1 MIPIDFSETSIFA
14 LKTGLA
20 MANRLSADLRLVY
33 VINKQDYARGFEQ
46 ERLSES
52 SPARTLDRLL
62 LENRQEYFVKDGKFD
77 YKIRNGQV
85 TEELVNQARYD
96 DTTLVVMGSHGVSGI
111 TERWIGSNAYRMICL
126 SPCPVLIIRP
136 DMHFDNRFRNMAIT
150 VDINKSSRQK
160 LPTVAA
166 VARLFDSKLTIIG
179 LQHTGWSSIFE
190 RVTRT
195 MNQVE
200 RYFANTMGLTVADS
214 ILLRGKKLDEQ
225 LAQTI
230 AESKADIIA
239 LDVKNTGYF
248 LADRFRPFL
257 ISVVNKS
264 KCPVLAI
271 PIKE

>member
-96 DTTLVVMGSHGVSGI
+96 DTTLVVMGS
-111 TERWIGSNAYRMICL
+111 
-126 SPCPVLIIRP
+126 
-136 DMHFDNRFRNMAIT
+136 
-150 VDINKSSRQK
+150 
-160 LPTVAA
+160 PTPSAHY
-166 VARLFDSKLTIIG
+166 TIP
-179 LQHTGWSSIFE
+179 TA
-190 RVTRT
+190 TPT
-195 MNQVE
+195 
-200 RYFANTMGLTVADS
+200 A
-214 ILLRGKKLDEQ
+214 
-225 LAQTI
+225 
-230 AESKADIIA
+230 
-239 LDVKNTGYF
+239 
-248 LADRFRPFL
+248 
-257 ISVVNKS
+257 
-264 KCPVLAI
+264 
-271 PIKE
+271 